1 MYIIRC
7 QTPREPG
14 KYYYFEDLWED
25 QTALFDTSIYHAKRF
40 DTEQKAINMGLKL
53 FAQKKVTVYIVEELE
68 KELKQEDKN
77 MKTAYE
83 AFKATNERIE
93 GLAKEFIWNTAQSE
107 ISKAINAGFYET
119 EILTEFNLYEPV
131 GKKVVEMLK
140 KDGYIV
146 ELNNR
151 TLTIQWAVEDNGDL
165 YPAEDP
171 VVENPKKAVPEKVE
185 SEYTFWSEDKDVF
198 VGVANTSGD
207 LKRFL
212 EDLPPNMPFDNGA
225 TVTVAATK
233 GETVRLTIFG
243 GGIRE

>member
-7 QTPREPG
+7 RTRREPD
-14 KYYYFEDLWED
+14 KDYYFEDLWTD
-25 QTALFDTSIYHAKRF
+25 KSILYNTSKQQAKKF
-40 DTEQKAINMGLKL
+40 ETKSAAIKMGIDLMATGNITL
-53 FAQKKVTVYIVEELE
+53 YEVEG
-68 KELKQEDKN
+68 LKQEDKN

-83 AFKATNERIE
+83 AFKETKERIE
-93 GLAKEFIWNTAQSE
+93 GLAKEFIWNTASAE
-107 ISKAINAGFYET
+107 IQKAIDAGIYET
-119 EILTEFNLYEPV
+119 EILTEFNLYDSV
-131 GKKVVEMLK
+131 GKEVVRMLGEQ
-140 KDGYIV
+140 GYIV

-165 YPAEDP
+165 YPSEDP
-171 VVENPKKAVPEKVE
+171 VIENPKKSVPEKTKP
-185 SEYTFWSEDKDVF
+185 EYNFWSEDKDVF

-243 GGIRE
+243 GGVRA